1 MNKATRVNTSRIDAA
16 GLISAVLVS
25 LLFAYALIGSGLDTA
40 SHLKVEAS
48 VLSDELNYLKELS
61 RSLEQGDL
69 TIEMLEGNMDAVEKR
84 LPNAMNFQEF
94 YATLTA
100 RAQEEG
106 IHISQVKQGEIVD
119 RESYSEMTVSVSAVA
134 EFDQFHRFL
143 FSLSTMDRLSTME
156 SLSICVADEPHLCAI
171 DMVLIIYSC
180 EDKEISHGA

>member
-1 MNKATRVNTSRIDAA
+1 MNNTTRVNTTKIDAV
-16 GLISAVLVS
+16 GLISALLVS
-25 LLFAYALIGSGLDTA
+25 SLIAYVMVGSGLDVA
-40 SHLKVEAS
+40 SRLKAEAS
-48 VLSDELNYLKELS
+48 TLSDELSYLQELS

-69 TIEMLEGNMDAVEKR
+69 TIEMLENNMKLVEKR
-84 LPNAMNFQEF
+84 LPKTMGFQEF

-106 IHISQVKQGEIVD
+106 IRISQVKQGEIVD
-119 RESYSEMTVSVSAVA
+119 RKSYSEMTVSVSAVA

-156 SLSICVADEPHLCAI
+156 SLSIRVADEPHLCAI